1 MQGPAIDIAYES
13 LKSLIYCKRILL
25 IPFIKSV
32 TLIVELACKVG
43 IEECKPRT
51 SKLQKNYN
59 NIPSESIFD
68 YFKKVVIIPLLD
80 HLTVQIERRFDHG
93 SISLYSGLVI
103 VSSKMV
109 SVVYETVN
117 WRENVSLFVDLF
129 KDDFSC
135 PKALETE
142 LDLWEKYWLESK
154 DCFPDNIS
162 STLKRIPFNGFN
174 NIKVSLRVLGT
185 SPVTTCICKR
195 LFSAMRPL
203 KTYTRSTMVSEG

>member
-1 MQGPAIDIAYES
+1 MSLNMGCVYDQDTSAKATSFYKLMISFDFLFSLVVTSWSNSLCHQLLQGPAIDIAYES

-109 SVVYETVN
+109 LTGE
-117 WRENVSLFVDLF
+117 R
-129 KDDFSC
+129 
-135 PKALETE
+135 
-142 LDLWEKYWLESK
+142 
-154 DCFPDNIS
+154 
-162 STLKRIPFNGFN
+162 
-174 NIKVSLRVLGT
+174 
-185 SPVTTCICKR
+185 
-195 LFSAMRPL
+195 M
-203 KTYTRSTMVSEG
+203 